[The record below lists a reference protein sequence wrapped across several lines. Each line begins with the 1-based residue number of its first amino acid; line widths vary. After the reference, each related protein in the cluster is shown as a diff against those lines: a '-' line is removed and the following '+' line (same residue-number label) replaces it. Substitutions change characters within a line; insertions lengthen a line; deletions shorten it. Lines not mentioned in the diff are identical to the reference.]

1 MFAQK
6 KKHASPV
13 MMKEAAAEQPDMLLG
28 KGGSSVLRPQQPKE
42 SFSFQDMYYCI
53 YQMENRL
60 LRIKCTSVLC
70 TCYSLLYPTSLHIVY
85 VFACCTELHIS
96 QLLCLLLLLLSFS
109 LASSATSKEKPM
121 LAGKLT
127 TTMKTTIMSIDE
139 TNQKAYSYM
148 QIRTIRGT
156 TGDQPPPHSIL
167 HTVTDKSCIMGE
179 G

>member
-53 YQMENRL
+53 YQIENRL

-96 QLLCLLLLLLSFS
+96 QLLCLLLLSFS

-127 TTMKTTIMSIDE
+127 TTMKTTYHYVYRRNKSESLQLYADK
-139 TNQKAYSYM
+139 NDQGNYWRLASSSFYS
-148 QIRTIRGT
+148 T
-156 TGDQPPPHSIL
+156 HS
-167 HTVTDKSCIMGE
+167 D
-179 G
+179 